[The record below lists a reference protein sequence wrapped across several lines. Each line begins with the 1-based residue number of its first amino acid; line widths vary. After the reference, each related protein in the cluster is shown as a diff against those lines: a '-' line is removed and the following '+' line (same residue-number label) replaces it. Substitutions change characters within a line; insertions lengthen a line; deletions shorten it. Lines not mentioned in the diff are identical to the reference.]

1 MSGEGLLTVGYVVWT
16 LVTVAIYLAY
26 RLGAGGKRETWKR
39 IAEERRKLWVARR
52 MLERH
57 KLDRRY
63 PDDMA
68 ELADYLRDR

>member
-1 MSGEGLLTVGYVVWT
+1 MSAESLLTTGFVVWT
-16 LVTVAIYLAY
+16 LVTVVIYVVY
-26 RLGAGGKRETWKR
+26 RLDAWGKRDTWKR
-39 IAEERRKLWVARR
+39 IAEERRKLWAARR

-68 ELADYLRDR
+68 KLADYLRDR

>member
-1 MSGEGLLTVGYVVWT
+1 MSAEGLLTTGFVVWT
-16 LVTVAIYLAY
+16 MVTVAIYVVY
-26 RLGAGGKRETWKR
+26 RLDAWGRQDTWKR

-52 MLERH
+52 MLERY
-57 KLDRRY
+57 KRDRRY